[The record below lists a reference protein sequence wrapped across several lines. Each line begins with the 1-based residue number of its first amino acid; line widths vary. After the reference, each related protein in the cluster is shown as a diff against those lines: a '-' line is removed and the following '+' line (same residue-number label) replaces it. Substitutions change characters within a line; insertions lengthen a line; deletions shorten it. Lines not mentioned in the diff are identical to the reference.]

1 VQEDLERVCYGYKGI
16 LYISVILIGLGI
28 IGIALGITLALL
40 TYPIWVLVVFWAL
53 GVILLASGIF
63 WHVTMGFT
71 YDTQKMGSIKD
82 GFLDEVKS
90 IWDGRGKVLD
100 VGTGRGWAAIEIA
113 RRFPESQV
121 VGIDIWTKFFSLMG
135 QTKEGAEKNA
145 VMANVTDRCTF
156 QYSNALN
163 LPFNDGE
170 FQLVVSS
177 FTFHEVHAPDRT
189 VLFKEIARVLAPGGT
204 FLILDFFAGSFVKMY
219 KVNSGSELLEK
230 VQKLGIEGAK
240 IKALKE
246 TGVDLGRFYRRF
258 WEVDFFSGRK
268 V

>member
-1 VQEDLERVCYGYKGI
+1 MREDLVKLYYGYKGI

-28 IGIALGITLALL
+28 IGIALGITFTLLAYS
-40 TYPIWVLVVFWAL
+40 TWVLVICWVL

-71 YDTQKMGSIKD
+71 SDMKKMESIKNS
-82 GFLDEVKS
+82 FLNELATV
-90 IWDGRGKVLD
+90 WDGKGKVLD
-100 VGTGRGWAAIEIA
+100 IGTGRGWVAIETA

-135 QTKEGAEKNA
+135 QTKEGAENNA
-145 VMANVTDRCTF
+145 TMANVSDRCTF
-156 QYSNALN
+156 QYCSALD
-163 LPFNDGE
+163 LPFKDGE

-219 KVNSGSELLEK
+219 KVTSVEELLKK
-230 VQKLGIEGAK
+230 VQQLGIEGAK
-240 IKALKE
+240 IKPLKE
-246 TGVDLGRFYRRF
+246 TGVDLGIFYRHF
-258 WEVDFFSGRK
+258 WEVDFFSGKK

>member
-1 VQEDLERVCYGYKGI
+1 VREDLEKVCYRYKGI
-16 LYISVILIGLGI
+16 LYISVALIGLGI
-28 IGIALGITLALL
+28 TGIAFGIAFTLLAYS
-40 TYPIWVLVVFWAL
+40 TWVLVLCGVL

-71 YDTQKMGSIKD
+71 YDTQKMESIKD
-82 GFLDEVKS
+82 GFLDELRS
-90 IWDGRGKVLD
+90 IWDGKGKVLD
-100 VGTGRGWAAIEIA
+100 IGTGRGWAAIEIA

-145 VMANVTDRCTF
+145 AMAKVSDRCTF
-156 QYSNALN
+156 QYCSALN
-163 LPFNDGE
+163 LPFKDGE

-177 FTFHEVHAPDRT
+177 FTFHEIHAPDRT

-219 KVNSGSELLEK
+219 KVNSSDELLEK

-240 IKALKE
+240 IKPLKE